1 MNNKLNQQYF
11 KTKNLHKKNY
21 RKRKLTT
28 KQKLINICIVAI
40 IIMMY
45 NLVAKKCE
53 NKIQKNITN
62 NAFKTK

>member
-21 RKRKLTT
+21 IKKKLTT
-28 KQKLINICIVAI
+28 KRKLINICIVAI

-53 NKIQKNITN
+53 NKIQENITN
-62 NAFKTK
+62 DALKTK